1 MLDEERYVGRLWRDT
16 FAMDYCGCCRLPHCT
31 RVCPGCPHNIQK
43 VSGQIVL
50 GHVATDSRAVF
61 LAMTDFHAVR
71 THDCSS
77 PETSFVG
84 VSAVCACSAVKEGGG
99 V

>member
-1 MLDEERYVGRLWRDT
+1 MLQAPTLYKSMSSLSTQHTE
-16 FAMDYCGCCRLPHCT
+16 
-31 RVCPGCPHNIQK
+31 
-43 VSGQIVL
+43 VSGQIIL
-50 GHVATDSRAVF
+50 GHITMNSGAVF
-61 LAMTDFHAVR
+61 VAVTDFHAVR